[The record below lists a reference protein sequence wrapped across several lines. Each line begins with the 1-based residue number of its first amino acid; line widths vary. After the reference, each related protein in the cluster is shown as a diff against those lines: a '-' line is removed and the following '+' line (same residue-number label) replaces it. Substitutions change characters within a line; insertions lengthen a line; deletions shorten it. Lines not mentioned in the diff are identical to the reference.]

1 MNNSTPKAVGKLAKR
16 AAKNAV
22 KPAKRA
28 NVVKQ
33 VKTPKTALKGKPTNM
48 SQSVVS
54 QVKEESLENS
64 APELTEN
71 NVLFLIGAGCSATA
85 GIKMANQMVD
95 DIEKFVKEEKKDWGK
110 FSKLYYYLKSAILYS
125 DGIGGNFTTS
135 LNVERLVVVLTE
147 LGKKEQNIV
156 YPFIGNWNT
165 RLTEVAGKG
174 FEDIEAF
181 QDLIKK
187 QLFDWIN
194 IGDFSGAEYY
204 SGFARFKTEFGYPIR
219 IFSFNYDLCIEM
231 VIKDLNIELGFDP
244 KTKGWL
250 YSNFEPNGTKDID
263 IYLYK
268 LHGSIDWER
277 ATDKGNVLV
286 KRTGPG
292 SGSELIFGTDAKLTS
307 TDPYLYYVF
316 EFRKYSLSEDCKLI
330 IVIGYSFG
338 DDYMNKLIAQSL
350 SASQQRNVLIVDL
363 SPEWLKNIF
372 VSKYGV
378 NESQV
383 KIWKKSAD
391 DFLKD
396 ELSLTFL
403 AKYLPSSDESPFSL

>member
-1 MNNSTPKAVGKLAKR
+1 MRQSNVPKAAKK
-16 AAKNAV
+16 AAKKPAKKAAKKLVARSRAV
-22 KPAKRA
+22 KPAE
-28 NVVKQ
+28 
-33 VKTPKTALKGKPTNM
+33 PTNG
-48 SQSVVS
+48 SQPVTS
-54 QVKEESLENS
+54 QNEEVLGENT

-71 NVLFLIGAGCSATA
+71 NVMFLIGAGCSAAA
-85 GIKMANQMVD
+85 GIKMANQMVE
-95 DIEKFVKEEKKDWGK
+95 DIEQFVKDKKEWEK

-125 DGIGGNFTTS
+125 DGIGGNFKTT

-147 LGKKEQNIV
+147 LGKKEQNIA

-165 RLTEVAGKG
+165 RLMEVAGKG
-174 FEDIEAF
+174 FEDIESF

-204 SGFARFKTEFGYPIR
+204 SGFGRFKREFGYPIR
-219 IFSFNYDLCIEM
+219 IFSFNYDLCIET
-231 VIKDLNIELGFDP
+231 VLKDLNLELGFDP

-250 YSNFEPNGTKDID
+250 YSNFEPNSDKDID

-277 ATDKGNVLV
+277 ATHKGNVLE

-292 SGSELIFGTDAKLTS
+292 SGAELIFGTDAKLTS

-338 DDYMNKLIAQSL
+338 DDYMNKLVAQAL
-350 SASQQRNVLIVDL
+350 SASQQRNVLIIDKFN
-363 SPEWLKNIF
+363 PDGLKQIF

-378 NESQV
+378 NGDQV
-383 KIWKKSAD
+383 KIWQRSAD
-391 DFLKD
+391 DFLRD
-396 ELSLTFL
+396 DLSLKFI
-403 AKYLPSSDESPFSL
+403 ADYLPSSDESPF

>member
-1 MNNSTPKAVGKLAKR
+1 MNNFTHKVAKKSAKR
-16 AAKNAV
+16 AAKKATM
-22 KPAKRA
+22 PAKRA
-28 NVVKQ
+28 NTVKRAKP
-33 VKTPKTALKGKPTNM
+33 VKKAQKVKPNNSAQLVTP
-48 SQSVVS
+48 QI
-54 QVKEESLENS
+54 KEASLENS

-85 GIKMANQMVD
+85 GIKMANQMVE
-95 DIEKFVKEEKKDWGK
+95 DIEKFVIEKKDWIPY
-110 FSKLYYYLKSAILYS
+110 SKLYYYLKSAILYS

-135 LNVERLVVVLTE
+135 LNVERLVVVLSE
-147 LGKKEQNIV
+147 LGKKEQNIA

-165 RLTEVAGKG
+165 RLMEVAGKG

-194 IGDFSGAEYY
+194 IGNFSEAEYY
-204 SGFARFKTEFGYPIR
+204 SGFSRFKTEFGYPIR

-250 YSNFEPNGTKDID
+250 YSNFEPNRNKDID

-330 IVIGYSFG
+330 IVIGYSFS

-350 SASQQRNVLIVDL
+350 SASQQRNILIVDL
-363 SPEWLKNIF
+363 SPERLKEIF

-383 KIWKKSAD
+383 KTWKESAD
-391 DFLKD
+391 VFLKD
-396 ELSLTFL
+396 KLSLNFL
-403 AKYLPSSDESPFSL
+403 AEYLPSSDESPFSL